1 MSRRVVVLAVIC
13 LCLFSNIFAQ
23 TAPKSVTQLP
33 PNAVEPF
40 KLERGSSFSAST
52 SRHKTNNSVSTDAN
66 ETARTVIVQ
75 DFEDALDIIRH
86 NYINGTKI
94 DDNELTKSSLTAMLR
109 TLDPHSNY
117 YDTTDYQELLTDQHS
132 EYIGIGCSIANYINN
147 GVVETFITST
157 HPGSAAF
164 RAGLRFGDRF
174 IAIDGEKIS
183 GKISSLVREKIRGAK
198 GTSVRLTIERAATL
212 KVETI
217 EIKRQ
222 TVPQPS
228 LPDAYLIRPEVGYI
242 DLSNGFNFTTIDEL
256 NVALSDLHDQGM
268 KYLILDLRDNP
279 GGIVEQ
285 AVRVAG
291 KFLPAGKNIVSQR
304 ARIAG
309 DNQVWR
315 SKDSSPENVP
325 LVVLVN
331 GNSASA
337 SEIVTAALQDYD
349 RALIV
354 GEKTFGKGL
363 VQSVIDL
370 PDGAGLTLTTAKY
383 YTPSGRSIQRDYS
396 NIGTYDYFKH
406 KIDFT
411 EKSRTGVASQTITG
425 RPVYSGDGIT
435 PDETVKLPELTA
447 NQISLIDPMFFFSR
461 ELVNGRIKG
470 LESYKTLRPIQ
481 YGQRI
486 RPSDF
491 PVTAELFDAFKNF
504 VSQNSSP
511 KYPIEQLESDKKFIV
526 ERLRYNLGAAAFGNV
541 AATQILIEKDLQVSK
556 AIELLSRAQNL
567 FAQSKRILSKSNK

>member
-1 MSRRVVVLAVIC
+1 MLFRSAV
-13 LCLFSNIFAQ
+13 FAQ

-40 KLERGSSFSAST
+40 KLEPGSSFSAST
-52 SRHKTNNSVSTDAN
+52 SRKSSSNNPTDAN
-66 ETARTVIVQ
+66 ESARAVVVQ
-75 DFEDALDIIRH
+75 DFEDAMEIIRN
-86 NYINGTKI
+86 NYVNGTKI
-94 DDNELTKSSLTAMLR
+94 NDIELTKSSLTAMLR

-117 YDTTDYQELLTDQHS
+117 YDTADYQELLTDQHS

-157 HPGSAAF
+157 HPDSAAF
-164 RAGLRFGDRF
+164 RAGLRFGDKV
-174 IAIDGEKIS
+174 IAVDGEKMA
-183 GKISSLVREKIRGAK
+183 GKVSTNVREKIRGSK
-198 GTSVRLTIERAATL
+198 GTSVRLTLERAATG

-217 EIKRQ
+217 EIKRN
-222 TVPQPS
+222 TIPQPS
-228 LPDAYLIRPEVGYI
+228 LPDAYLIRPEIGYI
-242 DLSNGFNFTTIDEL
+242 DLSNGFNYTTIEEL

-285 AVRVAG
+285 AVKVAG

-304 ARIAG
+304 ARLAG

-315 SKDSSPENVP
+315 SRDNNPETIP

-349 RALIV
+349 RAIIV

-370 PDGAGLTLTTAKY
+370 PYGAGLTLTTAKY

-396 NIGTYDYFKH
+396 NTGTYDYFKH

-411 EKSRTGVASQTITG
+411 EKSLKGIASQTITG
-425 RPVYSGDGIT
+425 RPVFSGDGIT
-435 PDETVKLPELTA
+435 PDETVKMPELTPTE
-447 NQISLIDPMFFFSR
+447 IILLDPIFFFAR
-461 ELVNGRIKG
+461 ELTGGRIEG
-470 LESYKTLRPIQ
+470 FEQYKVSRPVQ

-486 RPSDF
+486 RPTDF
-491 PVTAELFDAFKNF
+491 AVTAELFATFKAFVGKN
-504 VSQNSSP
+504 SRLKISNDR
-511 KYPIEQLESDKKFIV
+511 LESDKKFIV
-526 ERLRYNLGAAAFGNV
+526 ERLRYNLGTAAFGNV
-541 AATQILIEKDLQVSK
+541 AATQVLIENDLQVAK
-556 AIELLSRAQNL
+556 GIESLPHAQNL
-567 FAQSKRILSKSNK
+567 FALAKRILPKSSK